1 MLNKLLSRKPVH
13 ELGVGVSTHFFCCLM
28 GNETI
33 YVLLSTC
40 HTVFMIPGAIKKK
53 VLNGFFGPDISI
65 VSRRNYDS

>member
-1 MLNKLLSRKPVH
+1 MFKRVKLIAFSKTSSWTWDW
-13 ELGVGVSTHFFCCLM
+13 GFDTFM

-53 VLNGFFGPDISI
+53 VLNGFFGTDISI